1 MALNPVNLG
10 AARGPVGSLAR
21 RYPDAVPMR
30 APVRLSGRDAHGR
43 AFSEYTMIEFGTASE
58 VLFASVLPLELGDV
72 VRLAS
77 DCGSLD
83 VTAKVVAAHYQ
94 DGKTA
99 AAAQLAEPSALH
111 GVAGWSGSRQLW
123 PVRKSAGGEL

>member
-1 MALNPVNLG
+1 MALHSVSLG

-30 APVRLSGRDAHGR
+30 TPVRLSGRDAHGR
-43 AFSEYTMIEFGTASE
+43 SFSEYTMIEFGTATE
-58 VLFASVLPLELGDV
+58 VLFASVLPLEPGDV

-77 DCGSLD
+77 DCGQLD
-83 VTAKVVAAHYQ
+83 ITASVVAAQYQ

-99 AAAQLAEPSALH
+99 AAARLSEPGSLRTAALCSDVPEIAASKKP
-111 GVAGWSGSRQLW
+111 GRS
-123 PVRKSAGGEL
+123 EM